1 MQTELYELFENLRAR
16 MAIVMVS
23 HDITAISI
31 YVDTVACLNRKLYYH
46 GTKELLTEDLEAA
59 YQCPVE
65 LIAHGVPH
73 RVLKEHD

>member
-1 MQTELYELFENLRAR
+1 
-16 MAIVMVS
+16 
-23 HDITAISI
+23 
-31 YVDTVACLNRKLYYH
+31 
-46 GTKELLTEDLEAA
+46 LLAEDLEAA